1 MGKKVQTE
9 SINSKLA
16 LVMKSGKAIL
26 GYKSTIKAF
35 KKGQLKAI
43 FISNNT
49 PSVVKAEINYYAH
62 LAQIKVH
69 NYSGNNI
76 DLGAACGKYHRVSL
90 LGISDAG
97 DSDILNI
104 FETNQ
109 QQ

>member
-1 MGKKVQTE
+1 MVKKTTSE
-9 SINSKLA
+9 SVNSKLA

-26 GYKSTIKAF
+26 GYKSTIKSL

-43 FISNNT
+43 FVASNT

-62 LAQIKVH
+62 IAGVNVH
-69 NYSGNNI
+69 PYTGSNI

-90 LGISDAG
+90 LGISDPG

-104 FETNQ
+104 FN
-109 QQ
+109 